1 MTSTNPT
8 PWIKH
13 PGYYIREE
21 IEAREWLQRDL
32 AFILG
37 CKEQAVTM
45 ILNGKRG
52 ISPEMAKSLGHAFDV
67 PAEFFANLQKAYDL
81 ARAEEPQPDVAVRA
95 RLQEHYPLREIIKR
109 GWIEESG
116 ATSLQEQM
124 VRFFDVGGPNQIPFL
139 AHAAKK
145 TSYEERDITPE
156 QLAWLFRV
164 KQIAK
169 SITVK
174 KYSEPSLR
182 QSLKR
187 LKTHLCAPEEAR
199 HVPRILMECGV
210 RFALVETLP
219 KAKIDGVCFWLDQ
232 HSPVIGMS
240 TRYDRIDNFWFVL
253 RHEIEHVLRGHG
265 KDQEMIDAELE
276 GDRAGVSPSIPQE
289 ERVANAAALDFC
301 VTKGRLD
308 SFISRKNPFFYEKDV
323 VAFARMLNVHPGLV
337 AGQMQQ
343 RLNRYDYL
351 RKYQVKIRHS
361 VLPGAITDGWG
372 QVVPVS
378 LRGP

>member
-1 MTSTNPT
+1 MTSTKPT

-13 PGYYIREE
+13 PGYYVQEE
-21 IEAREWLQRDL
+21 MEAREWLQRDL

-81 ARAEEPQPDVAVRA
+81 ARAQEPQPGVAVRA
-95 RLQEHYPLREIIKR
+95 RLQERYPLREMIRR
-109 GWIEESG
+109 GWIEESD
-116 ATSLQEQM
+116 ATLLQEQL
-124 VRFFDVGGPNQIPFL
+124 VRFFDVGGPDQIPFL
-139 AHAAKK
+139 VHAAKK

-156 QLAWLFRV
+156 QLAWLFRA

-169 SITVK
+169 SIIIKT
-174 KYSEPSLR
+174 YSEPSLR
-182 QSLKR
+182 QSLQR
-187 LKTHLCAPEEAR
+187 LRALLYDPEESR
-199 HVPRILMECGV
+199 HVPRILTECGV

-219 KAKIDGVCFWLDQ
+219 KAKIDGVCFWLDE

-240 TRYDRIDNFWFVL
+240 TRCDRIDNFWFVL

-265 KDQEMIDAELE
+265 KDQEMIDSELE
-276 GDRAGVSPSIPQE
+276 GERAGVSPSVPQE
-289 ERVANAAALDFC
+289 ERVANAAAADFC
-301 VTKGRLD
+301 VMKDKLD
-308 SFISRKNPFFYEKDV
+308 SFIARKNPFFYEKDV
-323 VAFARMLNVHPGLV
+323 VAFARILNVHPGLV
-337 AGQMQQ
+337 VGQIQ
-343 RLNRYDYL
+343 RRLDRHDYL
-351 RKYQVKIRHS
+351 RKYQVKIRHLL
-361 VLPGAITDGWG
+361 LPSAIADGWG

-378 LRGP
+378 L

>member
-1 MTSTNPT
+1 MTSTKPT

-21 IEAREWLQRDL
+21 MEAREWLQRDL

-81 ARAEEPQPDVAVRA
+81 AGAQEPQPDVAVRA
-95 RLQEHYPLREIIKR
+95 RLQERYPMREMIRR
-109 GWIEESG
+109 GWIEESD
-116 ATSLQEQM
+116 ATLLQEQL
-124 VRFFDVGGPNQIPFL
+124 VRFFDVGGPDQIPFL
-139 AHAAKK
+139 VHAAKK
-145 TSYEERDITPE
+145 TNYEERDITPE

-169 SITVK
+169 SVIVK

-182 QSLKR
+182 QSLQR
-187 LKTHLCAPEEAR
+187 LRTLLHDPEEAR

-210 RFALVETLP
+210 RFAVVETLP
-219 KAKIDGVCFWLDQ
+219 KAKMDGVCFWLDQ
-232 HSPVIGMS
+232 HSPVIGIS

-253 RHEIEHVLRGHG
+253 RHEIEHVLCGHG
-265 KDQEMIDAELE
+265 KDQEMIDSELE
-276 GDRAGVSPSIPQE
+276 GDRAGVSPSVPHE
-289 ERVANAAALDFC
+289 ERVANAAAADFC
-301 VTKGRLD
+301 ATSDRLD
-308 SFISRKNPFFYEKDV
+308 SFIARKKPFFYERDV
-323 VAFARMLNVHPGLV
+323 VAFARILNVHPGLV
-337 AGQMQQ
+337 VGQMQR
-343 RLNRYDYL
+343 RLDRYKYL
-351 RKYQVKIRHS
+351 RKYQVKIRHL
-361 VLPGAITDGWG
+361 VLPGAIADGWG

-378 LRGP
+378 L

>member
-1 MTSTNPT
+1 MTSTKLA

-81 ARAEEPQPDVAVRA
+81 ARAQEPQPDVAVRA
-95 RLQEHYPLREIIKR
+95 RLQGRYPLREMIRR
-109 GWIEESG
+109 GWIEESD
-116 ATSLQEQM
+116 ATLLQEQL
-124 VRFFDVGGPNQIPFL
+124 VRFFDVGGPDQIPFL
-139 AHAAKK
+139 VQAAKK
-145 TSYEERDITPE
+145 TSYEERGITPE
-156 QLAWLFRV
+156 QLAWLFRA

-169 SITVK
+169 SIIVK

-182 QSLKR
+182 QSLQR
-187 LKTHLCAPEEAR
+187 LRTLLYDPEESR
-199 HVPRILMECGV
+199 HVPRILTECGV

-219 KAKIDGVCFWLDQ
+219 KAKIDGVCFWLDE

-265 KDQEMIDAELE
+265 KDQEMIDSELE
-276 GDRAGVSPSIPQE
+276 GDRAGVSPALPQE
-289 ERVANAAALDFC
+289 ERVANAAAADFC
-301 VTKGRLD
+301 VMKDKLD
-308 SFISRKNPFFYEKDV
+308 SFIARKNPFFYEKDV
-323 VAFARMLNVHPGLV
+323 VAFARILNVHPGLV
-337 AGQMQQ
+337 VGQIQ
-343 RLNRYDYL
+343 RRLDRYDYL
-351 RKYQVKIRHS
+351 RKYQVKIRHL
-361 VLPGAITDGWG
+361 VLPGAIADGWG

-378 LRGP
+378 L

>member
-1 MTSTNPT
+1 MTSTKPT

-81 ARAEEPQPDVAVRA
+81 ARAQEPQPDVAVRA
-95 RLQEHYPLREIIKR
+95 RLQGRYPLREMIRR
-109 GWIEESG
+109 GWIEESD
-116 ATSLQEQM
+116 ATLLQEQL
-124 VRFFDVGGPNQIPFL
+124 VRFFDVGGPDQIPFL
-139 AHAAKK
+139 VQAAKK
-145 TSYEERDITPE
+145 TSYEERGITPE
-156 QLAWLFRV
+156 QLAWLFRA

-169 SITVK
+169 SIIVK

-182 QSLKR
+182 QSLQR
-187 LKTHLCAPEEAR
+187 LRTLLYDPEESR
-199 HVPRILMECGV
+199 HVPRILTECGV

-219 KAKIDGVCFWLDQ
+219 KAKIDGVCFWLDE

-265 KDQEMIDAELE
+265 KDQEMIDSELE
-276 GDRAGVSPSIPQE
+276 GERAGVSPSVPQE
-289 ERVANAAALDFC
+289 ERVANAAAADFC
-301 VTKGRLD
+301 VMKGRLD
-308 SFISRKNPFFYEKDV
+308 SFIARKNPFFYEKDV
-323 VAFARMLNVHPGLV
+323 VAFARILNVHPGLV
-337 AGQMQQ
+337 VGQMQR
-343 RLNRYDYL
+343 RLERYDYL
-351 RKYQVKIRHS
+351 RKYQVKIRHL
-361 VLPGAITDGWG
+361 VLPGAIADGWG
-372 QVVPVS
+372 QVAPVS
-378 LRGP
+378 L